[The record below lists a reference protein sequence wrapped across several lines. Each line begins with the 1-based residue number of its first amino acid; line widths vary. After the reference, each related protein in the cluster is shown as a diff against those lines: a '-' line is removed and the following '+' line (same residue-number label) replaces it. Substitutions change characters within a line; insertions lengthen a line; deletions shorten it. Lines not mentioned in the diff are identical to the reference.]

1 MKTGD
6 ASGKQGTLLG
16 SVPCFCLPMRNIRLT
31 LQYDGTNYLGW
42 QRQSSSPATI
52 QAVMEKTLSGILQE
66 KVHLTAAGRT
76 DTGVHARQQVA
87 NFKTTNPITLYK
99 LKHAL
104 NALLPEDI
112 KVAAA
117 ANVAPDFHSR
127 FSAREKTYQYTILN
141 RPHSDVFAR
150 NQVYHYAIAKLNIS
164 SMRAAARLLVGKHD
178 FSSFKASGTSRSKSN
193 VRIIKRI
200 SIVKKGSTIVIQVTG
215 NGFMY
220 KMVRGIVGTLIQ
232 IGRGKLSTDS
242 TSGILSARNRIYAG
256 PTAPASGLC
265 LLQVRY

>member
-1 MKTGD
+1 M
-6 ASGKQGTLLG
+6 G
-16 SVPCFCLPMRNIRLT
+16 SELFFRARVSRIKNNSDPVLRNIRLT

-42 QRQSSSPATI
+42 QRQSSSPGTI
-52 QAVMEKTLSGILQE
+52 QAIVEKVLSGILQE
-66 KVHLTAAGRT
+66 NVRVTAAGRT

-87 NFKTTNPITLYK
+87 NFKTRNPITLYK

-141 RPHSDVFAR
+141 RPHSDV
-150 NQVYHYAIAKLNIS
+150 YHYAIAKLNVS
-164 SMRAAARLLVGKHD
+164 RMRAAARLLVGRHD
-178 FSSFKASGTSRSKSN
+178 FSSFKASSTSSSKSN
-193 VRIIKRI
+193 VRSIKRI
-200 SIVKKGSTIVIQVTG
+200 SISKKGSTIVIQVTG
-215 NGFMY
+215 EGFLY
-220 KMVRGIVGTLIQ
+220 KMVRGIAGTLIQ
-232 IGRGKLSTDS
+232 IGRGKLAIDS
-242 TSGILSARNRIYAG
+242 ISGILSARNRIYAG

-265 LLQVRY
+265 LLRVKY